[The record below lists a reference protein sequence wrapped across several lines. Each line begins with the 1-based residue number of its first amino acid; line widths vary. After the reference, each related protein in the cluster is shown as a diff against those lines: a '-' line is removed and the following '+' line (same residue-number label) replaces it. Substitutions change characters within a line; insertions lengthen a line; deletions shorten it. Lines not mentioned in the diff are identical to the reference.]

1 MRSPTQT
8 FGDVL
13 VVHEG
18 PDRVRWQPVGAG
30 ALQTPV
36 GLWPSF
42 AEREELKARLG
53 RRDPVLVV
61 LPYQDSAVYLLPEEA
76 SGAPMTVY
84 GLMRRDSNLYEL
96 RVPALDWLPRPL
108 ARRGQE
114 FLASRAAWAAG
125 VPRTALPPLLVEGGL
140 DGLQGTDMP
149 DAAGHTSGPEAE
161 QDHVRFA
168 WRTSS
173 AALAPGAF
181 EELAARV
188 FPKPAAPAAD
198 PLVALAESMITKRPR
213 RPSLTGAPS

>member
-18 PDRVRWQPVGAG
+18 PARVRWQPAGLG

-42 AEREELKARLG
+42 AEREELKLRLG

-61 LPYQDSAVYLLPEEA
+61 LPYEDSTVHLLPEEA
-76 SGAPMTVY
+76 SAAPMSVY
-84 GLMRRDSNLYEL
+84 GLMRKDANLYEL
-96 RVPALDWLPRPL
+96 QVPALDWLPRPL
-108 ARRGQE
+108 ARRGLE

-140 DGLQGTDMP
+140 DGLHGTDMP
-149 DAAGHTSGPEAE
+149 DAPSPEAARDR
-161 QDHVRFA
+161 DHVRFA
-168 WRTSS
+168 WRTS
-173 AALAPGAF
+173 LASLGPGAF
-181 EELAARV
+181 VELAARV
-188 FPKPAAPAAD
+188 FPRSTAPAAD
-198 PLVALAESMITKRPR
+198 PLAAALAESMITKRPR
-213 RPSLTGAPS
+213 RPSLTGAPR